1 MNSGKRGLTIASGA
15 SSSGM
20 IETMRK
26 RIKALEAK
34 VPQERLVLTEAQIV
48 ALGEAT
54 STRRRTVS
62 LKVNAWL
69 L

>member
-1 MNSGKRGLTIASGA
+1 MNIQPYLFFEGRCQEALDFYT
-15 SSSGM
+15 
-20 IETMRK
+20 
-26 RIKALEAK
+26 KALEAK

>member
-1 MNSGKRGLTIASGA
+1 
-15 SSSGM
+15 M